1 MQGLLQALQKG
12 FLKGPEK
19 GARKMGE
26 PAASSAEPATE
37 GSRRNRGKPAWVD
50 VALAAEQKA
59 LAKSS
64 QSPEKQLKAKEEN
77 LETEQEEWWEKDW
90 KKGGKDWDS
99 WWKEKQREWEE
110 WKEEERV
117 QEKDK
122 ERLWWTK
129 EGKEEEDSEKKEEEE
144 RALTKKLAQEKDL
157 AEHIQQNVLRGPK
170 AEWHNR
176 NGSAKEAA
184 KKRWAT
190 RVAESTG
197 QDADMARLGAIGQSR
212 LRRLIN
218 RQEDRLTQKEVVASA
233 ERAAAQAAQ
242 AAYAA
247 QSAAWTM
254 WQGSYMWPA
263 GLG

>member
-64 QSPEKQLKAKEEN
+64 QSPEKQKAKEEN

-110 WKEEERV
+110 WKEEERA

-122 ERLWWTK
+122 ERHWWTK

-190 RVAESTG
+190 RAAESTG

-247 QSAAWTM
+247 QSATWTM